1 MKKSLVLI
9 TIILVAVILLSCLL
23 LFSLFQKIPEKK
35 ENNLPPIS
43 TEIKTEIPTEI
54 QPKTDSTFRV
64 SSPLSNQTISSPITI
79 SGEARGTWFFEG
91 TFPIRLVDANGVFIA
106 STIAQAQGSWTTD
119 AFVPFKAEL
128 IFSSPS
134 TSVGTLIFE
143 KDNPS
148 DLPEN
153 ADERRIPITFQTQQR
168 TVSLFFYRSEKDLD
182 ANGNIQCSDKG
193 LEVVTRTIPMTVT
206 PIQDV
211 IRLVL
216 QGELTEEERMRGLGT
231 EYPLPGVTLKGTNLS
246 NGILTLELTDPENKT
261 SGGSCR
267 VNILRLQIETTAK
280 QFPEVTEVRFLP
292 DSLFQ
297 P

>member
-1 MKKSLVLI
+1 M
-9 TIILVAVILLSCLL
+9 
-23 LFSLFQKIPEKK
+23 
-35 ENNLPPIS
+35 
-43 TEIKTEIPTEI
+43 
-54 QPKTDSTFRV
+54 
-64 SSPLSNQTISSPITI
+64 
-79 SGEARGTWFFEG
+79 
-91 TFPIRLVDANGVFIA
+91 
-106 STIAQAQGSWTTD
+106 
-119 AFVPFKAEL
+119 
-128 IFSSPS
+128 
-134 TSVGTLIFE
+134 
-143 KDNPS
+143 
-148 DLPEN
+148 PEN
-153 ADERRIPITFQTQQR
+153 ADARRIPITFQTQQR